1 MVCAAAR
8 LVAMARHNFLDG
20 LHPKLVMAS
29 DEGEPGLTP
38 KDVFIEQYKT
48 FWVSMLQTLSIN
60 TEVDRHLQAQRVSAA
75 LQQTREQER
84 TAQPAM

>member
-1 MVCAAAR
+1 
-8 LVAMARHNFLDG
+8 MARHNFLDG

-48 FWVSMLQTLSIN
+48 FWVSMLQMLSIN
-60 TEVDRHLQAQRVSAA
+60 TEEAMHLQAQSVSAA
-75 LQQTREQER
+75 LQQLRQER
-84 TAQPAM
+84 NAQPAM